1 MCDRGWE
8 FRRAGSGFPDREAGF
23 GDYGLRFRILE
34 NLTCSVRVI
43 ECRHRLRSG
52 HATYRSA
59 CKHREPHFAP
69 LSEGVRCRK
78 RQLCVNMSRV
88 NF

>member
-1 MCDRGWE
+1 MPRLGCGTGV
-8 FRRAGSGFPDREAGF
+8 GSSGVRDQVS
-23 GDYGLRFRILE
+23 LRVRQVLVFE
-34 NLTCSVRVI
+34 NLTWSVRGI
-43 ECRHRLRSG
+43 ECRNRFRSG
-52 HATYRSA
+52 HATYWFAST
-59 CKHREPHFAP
+59 HREPHFAP